1 MLGILINS
9 LKTGVITEPEPL
21 GAPAS
26 FGFPLIDF
34 SR

>member
-9 LKTGVITEPEPL
+9 LKTGVITEAEPL
-21 GAPAS
+21 GMPRRS
-26 FGFPLIDF
+26 G